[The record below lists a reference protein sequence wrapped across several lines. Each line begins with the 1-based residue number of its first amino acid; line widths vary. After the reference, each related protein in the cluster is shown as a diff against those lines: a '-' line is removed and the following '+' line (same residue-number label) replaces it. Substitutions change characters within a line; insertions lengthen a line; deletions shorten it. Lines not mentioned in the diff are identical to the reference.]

1 MSYIDSDNTETPLR
15 PHNPVL
21 PDNRFDAIAAY
32 RAPRLPSDPADVDY
46 YFVAWTPTREPDQ
59 TLLLEAE
66 ALTRLGHDC
75 VEVEHRELS
84 NNRDAQYWARHR
96 SQQLGSTTK
105 DYFTRLYRAANSY
118 LRSLTSCGVQ
128 LCRPRV
134 ALRSRRSLELDFPG
148 WVTTYTT
155 SVRLGWLEPSTDL
168 PRTLLAGPAEHPP
181 VAAP

>member
-1 MSYIDSDNTETPLR
+1 MSEIGGDNNETLLR

-21 PDNRFDAIAAY
+21 PNNRFDVIAAC
-32 RAPRLPSDPADVDY
+32 RAPRLPSDPAGVDY

-66 ALTRLGHDC
+66 ALTRLGHNC
-75 VEVEHRELS
+75 VEVEHREL
-84 NNRDAQYWARHR
+84 NNDRDAQRLARYR
-96 SQQLGSTTK
+96 SRQLGLTTK

-118 LRSLTSCGVQ
+118 FRSLTSCGVQ

-134 ALRSRRSLELDFPG
+134 ALRLRRSLELDFPG

-155 SVRLGWLEPSTDL
+155 SVSLGWLEPSTDL
-168 PRTLLAGPAEHPP
+168 PRILVAGPAEHPP